1 MRDIYNL
8 IECCHYHSQYID
20 KVGEKWFN
28 FWQGKGKYMHFQNLA
43 TTRFLSDFRWISK
56 KKKYI
61 MYIFK
66 MIKKLESYAKVK
78 TPTSHF
84 CNITQQMIK
93 YDR

>member
-1 MRDIYNL
+1 MISDVQHKSGSTDWKLRDIYNL

-56 KKKYI
+56 KKNTSC
-61 MYIFK
+61 IFLK
-66 MIKKLESYAKVK
+66 W
-78 TPTSHF
+78 
-84 CNITQQMIK
+84 
-93 YDR
+93 

>member
-1 MRDIYNL
+1 
-8 IECCHYHSQYID
+8 
-20 KVGEKWFN
+20 
-28 FWQGKGKYMHFQNLA
+28 
-43 TTRFLSDFRWISK
+43 
-56 KKKYI
+56 
-61 MYIFK
+61 MYIFL